1 MFSSHTGTA
10 GSDLRITTVSVKPFD
25 GQRPGASGLWK
36 KTSEFMQ
43 PGYVEA
49 FVQSTLNAMRG
60 SVSGDFS
67 KSTLVVGADWR
78 DHNNEVVQK
87 ILHVAVG
94 NEFGRI
100 LVPCGGI
107 LSTPAMSAVILSRK
121 AFGGLI
127 VSAAHGAGSIDADFG
142 IRYSVSDGQPA
153 PESVTERIFEFTQL
167 INHYYWF
174 QGDDIEIDKAGR
186 QTYALTEI
194 EVFDPP
200 AKNGVDERLR

>member
-1 MFSSHTGTA
+1 M
-10 GSDLRITTVSVKPFD
+10 
-25 GQRPGASGLWK
+25 
-36 KTSEFMQ
+36 EFMQ

-49 FVQSTLNAMRG
+49 FVQSTFNAMRG

-67 KSTLVVGADWR
+67 KSTLVVGADWP
-78 DHNNEVVQK
+78 DYNKEAIQK
-87 ILHVAVG
+87 VLHVAIG

-127 VSAAHGAGSIDADFG
+127 LSAAHSTGSIDADLG
-142 IRYSVSDGQPA
+142 IRYNISDGEPA
-153 PESVTERIFEFTQL
+153 PEAVTERVYKFTQL

-174 QGDDIEIDKAGR
+174 QCDDIEINKVGAR
-186 QTYALTEI
+186 TYALTEI
-194 EVFDPP
+194 EVFDPLATTGAHEP
-200 AKNGVDERLR
+200 LV